1 MLYYIVY
8 SCKNQLPNHNDY
20 TERKHFKV
28 CCMTSL
34 VQKTPAVSAAGDDKS
49 GTQANAKMSDF
60 RSKFEKFGG
69 SPAAGAGTVK
79 PGTPAPFRRNSAAAD
94 LTSATAAADKSSS
107 SLSAAGRDLLSDLQ
121 KQLADAEKTRV
132 KDRQELLDKLA
143 AQKKEFDGELQEVK
157 KKNKQVCFCQSI
169 GGKHC
174 RNLVDQFCFYI
185 KLLGNFL
192 LKFLAKALFLD

>member
-1 MLYYIVY
+1 MVFSSSSCKSHFSIGLYHIVY
-8 SCKNQLPNHNDY
+8 SCKNQLTNSNNY
-20 TERKHFKV
+20 SGRKHFKV

-34 VQKTPAVSAAGDDKS
+34 VQKTPVVSAAGDDKS

-94 LTSATAAADKSSS
+94 LTSAAATADKSSS
-107 SLSAAGRDLLSDLQ
+107 SPAASRDLLSDLQ

-169 GGKHC
+169 G
-174 RNLVDQFCFYI
+174 DACFTNI
-185 KLLGNFL
+185 
-192 LKFLAKALFLD
+192 AKTW